1 MPRAAAPEVVGL
13 WQPEPMVDVPD
24 DLELTAP
31 QARVLGC
38 LIEKQ
43 ATTPEAYPLT
53 LKALTTACNQT
64 SSRFPVVDYDTQLV
78 ETTSLA
84 LKGKGLLR
92 VVHPAHGE
100 RSTRYRHVAD
110 EGLGLDAAQLAV
122 LAVLLLRGAQTVAE
136 LRTRTERY
144 QAVSSPEQVEST
156 LQSLAAHPRGL
167 VRELERQ
174 PGQKET
180 RWLQLLEVDPDG
192 RAAAMA
198 STSSSA
204 GARAKVD
211 PGRLEQLE
219 RRVMTLEQQL
229 AALASELGVQL
240 DPTGSGEPGAGELH
254 NGESAQATGSQSPS

>member
-1 MPRAAAPEVVGL
+1 
-13 WQPEPMVDVPD
+13 
-24 DLELTAP
+24 
-31 QARVLGC
+31 VLGC

-43 ATTPEAYPLT
+43 ATTPESYPLT
-53 LKALTTACNQT
+53 LKALTTACNQS

-110 EGLGLDAAQLAV
+110 EGLGLDGAQLAV

-136 LRTRTERY
+136 LRTRTER
-144 QAVSSPEQVEST
+144 QHAFATPAEVEST
-156 LQSLAAHPRGL
+156 LQTLAAHPRGL

-192 RAAAMA
+192 RAAAVA
-198 STSSSA
+198 SASSSA

-219 RRVMTLEQQL
+219 QRVATLEQQL
-229 AALASELGVQL
+229 AALAAELGVQL
-240 DPTGSGEPGAGELH
+240 DPADSGEPGDGAPDEG
-254 NGESAQATGSQSPS
+254 GSV

>member
-1 MPRAAAPEVVGL
+1 
-13 WQPEPMVDVPD
+13 
-24 DLELTAP
+24 
-31 QARVLGC
+31 LGC

-53 LKALTTACNQT
+53 LKALTTACNQS

-110 EGLGLDAAQLAV
+110 EGLGLDAAQMAV
-122 LAVLLLRGAQTVAE
+122 LAALLLRGAQTVAE
-136 LRTRTERY
+136 LRTRTERLHTF
-144 QAVSSPEQVEST
+144 ATPAAVEST
-156 LQSLAAHPRGL
+156 LQALAAHPRGL

-192 RAAAMA
+192 RAAAVA
-198 STSSSA
+198 SASSGA

-219 RRVMTLEQQL
+219 QRVATLEQQL
-229 AALASELGVQL
+229 AALAAELGVQL
-240 DPTGSGEPGAGELH
+240 DQPATGEPGDGEPGD
-254 NGESAQATGSQSPS
+254 GEADDGGSGAAVQATGSQSPA

>member
-1 MPRAAAPEVVGL
+1 
-13 WQPEPMVDVPD
+13 MVDVPD

-53 LKALTTACNQT
+53 LKALTTACNQS
-64 SSRFPVVDYDTQLV
+64 SSRYPVVDYDTQLV

-84 LKGKGLLR
+84 LTGKGLLR

-136 LRTRTERY
+136 LRTRTERLHTF
-144 QAVSSPEQVEST
+144 ATPAAVEST
-156 LQSLAAHPRGL
+156 LQALAAHPRGL

-192 RAAAMA
+192 RAAAIA
-198 STSSSA
+198 SASSGA

-219 RRVMTLEQQL
+219 RRVATLEQQL
-229 AALASELGVQL
+229 ATLASELGVQL
-240 DPTGSGEPGAGELH
+240 DPAGSGQAGNGELDS
-254 NGESAQATGSQSPS
+254 GESGESVQATGSQSPA

>member
-1 MPRAAAPEVVGL
+1 
-13 WQPEPMVDVPD
+13 MVDVPD
-24 DLELTAP
+24 DVELTAP

-43 ATTPEAYPLT
+43 ATTPETYPLT

-136 LRTRTERY
+136 LRTRTERFG
-144 QAVSSPEQVEST
+144 AFSSTDEVESA
-156 LQSLAAHPRGL
+156 LRSLAAHPRGL

-192 RAAAMA
+192 RAASAA
-198 STSSSA
+198 SSSGA
-204 GARAKVD
+204 ARARVE

-219 RRVMTLEQQL
+219 RRVATLEQQL

-240 DPTGSGEPGAGELH
+240 GPVESGESEGDGA
-254 NGESAQATGSQSPS
+254 ARATGFQSWS

>member
-1 MPRAAAPEVVGL
+1 
-13 WQPEPMVDVPD
+13 MVDVPD
-24 DLELTAP
+24 DVELTAP
-31 QARVLGC
+31 QARVLGS

-43 ATTPEAYPLT
+43 ATTPETYPLT

-64 SSRFPVVDYDTQLV
+64 SSRFPVVDYDPQLV

-136 LRTRTERY
+136 LRTRTERFG
-144 QAVSSPEQVEST
+144 AFTSTEQVEAA
-156 LQSLAAHPRGL
+156 LRSLAAHPRRL

-180 RWLQLLEVDPDG
+180 RWLQLLEVDPEG
-192 RAAAMA
+192 RATAVA
-198 STSSSA
+198 SSS
-204 GARAKVD
+204 GSGSRARVE

-219 RRVMTLEQQL
+219 HRVATLEQQL
-229 AALASELGVQL
+229 ATLAAELGVQL
-240 DPTGSGEPGAGELH
+240 DPSDPPGDDRGLD
-254 NGESAQATGSQSPS
+254 GTAQAMGSQSPS

>member
-1 MPRAAAPEVVGL
+1 
-13 WQPEPMVDVPD
+13 MVDVPD

-43 ATTPEAYPLT
+43 ATTPETYPLT

-64 SSRFPVVDYDTQLV
+64 SSRFPVVDYDAQLV

-110 EGLGLDAAQLAV
+110 DGLGLDAAQLAV

-144 QAVSSPEQVEST
+144 DAFSSADQVETT
-156 LQSLAAHPRGL
+156 LRSLATHPRGL

-180 RWLQLLEVDPDG
+180 RWLQLLEVDPEG
-192 RAAAMA
+192 RAAAVA
-198 STSSSA
+198 SSSSGA
-204 GARAKVD
+204 GSRARIE

-219 RRVMTLEQQL
+219 QRVSTLEQQL
-229 AALASELGVQL
+229 AALAAELGVQL
-240 DPTGSGEPGAGELH
+240 GSVDPGGDGGPDGGGA
-254 NGESAQATGSQSPS
+254 AQATGSQSPS